1 MTLTW
6 DKANFTWNNNSN
18 LWNDVN
24 DVISSIEGRSKA
36 NRKKDKKL
44 EEKKR
49 KVIRLVM
56 ERRGIKVYDETKEIQ
71 NIEIYLDDIKIIA
84 EEIKRNVQIIHW

>member
-56 ERRGIKVYDETKEIQ
+56 ERRGVKVYDETKEIQ

-84 EEIKRNVQIIHW
+84 EEIKRNVQMIH

>member
-6 DKANFTWNNNSN
+6 DKANFTWNSNSN

-84 EEIKRNVQIIHW
+84 EEIKRNVQIIH

>member
-56 ERRGIKVYDETKEIQ
+56 ERRGVKVYDETKEIQ

-84 EEIKRNVQIIHW
+84 EEIKRNVQIIH

>member
-84 EEIKRNVQIIHW
+84 EEIKRNVQIIH

>member
-1 MTLTW
+1 MIFIY
-6 DKANFTWNNNSN
+6 DIKANFTWNNNSN

-84 EEIKRNVQIIHW
+84 EEIKRNVQIIH